1 MRPLKLTLSAFGP
14 YAGTVVLELERL
26 GVRGLYLITGD
37 TGAGKTTIF
46 DAITYALYGEASGDN
61 RDPSM
66 FRSKYALPETPTL
79 VELVFSY
86 QGRTYTVRRN
96 PEYERPARRG
106 GGTTLQRADAELHLP
121 DGRIVTRSRE
131 VTAEIVSI
139 LGLDR
144 SQFTQ
149 IAMIAQGDFLKLLL
163 ADTKSRQ
170 DIFREIFETRYFMVF
185 QEKLKS
191 EAMGLQKA
199 CAAARASVQQ
209 YIGGVLYREE
219 DPLGP
224 RLEQAVQ
231 GALPLEETMAL
242 IETLLEADQA
252 AEDRCA
258 AELEQLDGAIGE
270 AAGRLAQ
277 AEEAAKTRANLEAAR
292 VRQTEQQQ
300 RVDAA
305 RTALTEREAET
316 PRRTALQEQ
325 VTALEAELPRYET
338 LESQKET
345 CRRLAAEMEALT
357 AEQAQRQTRRQEQAA
372 QLEAW
377 RQEAQ
382 TLTAAAAEQQR
393 LLGEQDRLDR
403 RLTALDGL
411 FRDLDQQRTYDRQLQ
426 KNRETIADQETR
438 QTQLAEERRT
448 LEQALTDA
456 RTAYAAGEGL
466 EAEQE
471 TLRHRGDRLRE
482 QQAALADLTALLDR
496 CVREAETVAELQE
509 TYRQARTA
517 AETAEGDYQRQ
528 QRSFLD
534 GQAGILAQTLTE
546 GAPCPVCGSI
556 HHPSPAVRL
565 ETVPTEEELRQARTA
580 AETAA
585 RQANDRSLEAGRAAT
600 ALEERQRQLLTAMAS
615 HVETPALDRAVDQLT
630 QSRRENAA
638 ALADLETA
646 QADLE
651 ARRQERQRLAQEIR
665 RLEGALDQL
674 GDRQETLRRE
684 AETVRMDQSA
694 LTGRRDQLARRLE
707 QQAGELLGDCLPDQ
721 MKTGLETERAAV
733 TAARQETETALET
746 VAAQLRRQAALSQAI
761 PDGEGALQDLERALA
776 QGRETAAALE
786 SRRDEVARQA
796 EQLRGQLPY
805 EDGAA
810 ARAAWEQVRAEL
822 DGLTQ
827 RHQAAET
834 AWNESRS
841 ALAAADAAVEELT
854 ALLDKAPAIDAAAEQ
869 ERRRQLTQSR
879 QAVAAEQQ
887 AVHTRRDTNRRALDH
902 IRDKAADLSDLEGR
916 YRWMAALSD
925 TVNGTLAGREK
936 IALETYVQMTFF
948 DEILRRANLRLLVM
962 TDNQYE
968 LLRRREA
975 DNNRSRSGLELD
987 VVDHYNGSRRSVRSL
1002 SGGESFKASLS
1013 LALGLSDVIQSS
1025 AGGIRL
1031 DTMFVDEGFGSL
1043 DEESLR
1049 QAIRALTA
1057 LTEGDRLVGI
1067 ISHVAEL
1074 KERIDKQI
1082 VVTKD
1087 RTGGSRVEL
1096 VI

>member
-14 YAGTVVLELERL
+14 YAGTVVLDLERL

-66 FRSKYALPETPTL
+66 FRSKYALPETPTQ

-121 DGRIVTRSRE
+121 DGRVVTRSRE
-131 VTAEIVSI
+131 VTAELVSI

-191 EAMGLQKA
+191 EAIGLQKS

-224 RLEQAVQ
+224 QLAQAAR
-231 GALPLEETMAL
+231 GALPLEETVAL

-258 AELEQLDGAIGE
+258 AELEQLDDDIGKT
-270 AAGRLAQ
+270 AARLAQ

-300 RVDAA
+300 RVEAA
-305 RTALTEREAET
+305 RTALEEREAET

-325 VTALEAELPRYET
+325 LTALEAELPRYET
-338 LESQKET
+338 LETQEET
-345 CRRLAAEMEALT
+345 CRRLAAELEALT
-357 AEQAQRQTRRQEQAA
+357 AEQDQRQAQRQTQAA

-377 RQEAQ
+377 QQEAE

-393 LLGEQDRLDR
+393 LLGERDRLDS

-411 FRDLDQQRTYDRQLQ
+411 FRDLEQQRAYDQQLQ
-426 KNRETIADQETR
+426 TSRETIAAQETQ

-448 LEQALTDA
+448 LEQSLTEA
-456 RTAYAAGEGL
+456 RTAHAAGEGL

-471 TLRHRGDRLRE
+471 KLRHRGDRLRE
-482 QQAALADLTALLDR
+482 QQTVLADLTALLDR
-496 CVREAETVAELQE
+496 CVQEAGTVADLQE

-517 AETAEGDYQRQ
+517 AETAEGEYQRK
-528 QRSFLD
+528 QRAFLD

-546 GAPCPVCGSI
+546 DTPCPVCGSL
-556 HHPSPAVRL
+556 HHPAPALRP
-565 ETVPTEEELRQARTA
+565 ETVPTEAELRTARTA

-585 RQANDRSLEAGRAAT
+585 RQANDRSLAAGRAAT
-600 ALEERQRQLLTAMAS
+600 ALEERQGQLLAAMAA
-615 HVETPALDRAVDQLT
+615 HVEAPALDRAGDQLA

-638 ALADLETA
+638 ALDDLETA
-646 QADLE
+646 LVDLE
-651 ARRQERQRLAQEIR
+651 TRRQERQRLAQDIQRME
-665 RLEGALDQL
+665 EALDRL
-674 GDRQETLRRE
+674 ADRQETVRRE
-684 AETVRMDQSA
+684 TETARVEQSG

-707 QQAGELLGDCLPDQ
+707 QQAGGLLGDCPPDQ
-721 MKTGLETERAAV
+721 IEPCLETERAAV
-733 TAARQETETALET
+733 AAARQETETALET
-746 VAAQLRRQAALSQAI
+746 VAAQLRRQAALNKAI
-761 PDGEGALQDLERALA
+761 PDGEAALQDLDRALS

-796 EQLRGQLPY
+796 EQLRGQLQY

-827 RHQAAET
+827 RQQAAET

-841 ALAAADAAVEELT
+841 ALAAADAAVEELA

-869 ERRRQLTQSR
+869 EHSQQLTQSR
-879 QAVAAEQQ
+879 RAVAAEQQ
-887 AVHTRRDTNRRALDH
+887 AVHTRWDTNRRALDH

-925 TVNGTLAGREK
+925 TANGTLAGREK

-1049 QAIRALTA
+1049 QAIRALSA

-1096 VI
+1096 VV

>member
-14 YAGTVVLELERL
+14 YAGTVVLDLERL

-66 FRSKYALPETPTL
+66 FRSQYALPETPTL

-121 DGRIVTRSRE
+121 DGRVVTRSRE

-185 QEKLKS
+185 QDKLKG
-191 EAMGLQKA
+191 EAIGLQKS

-209 YIGGVLYREE
+209 YIGGILYRQE
-219 DPLGP
+219 DPLAP

-242 IETLLEADQA
+242 IAALLEADQA
-252 AEDRCA
+252 SEDQCA
-258 AELEQLDGAIGE
+258 AELEQLDGAIHE
-270 AAGRLAQ
+270 TTARLAQ
-277 AEEAAKTRANLEAAR
+277 AEEAAKARANLEAAR

-300 RVDAA
+300 RVEVA
-305 RTALTEREAET
+305 RTALEEREAET

-325 VTALEAELPRYET
+325 LTALEAELPRYET
-338 LESQKET
+338 LETQQET
-345 CRRLAAEMEALT
+345 CRRLAAELEALT
-357 AEQAQRQTRRQEQAA
+357 AEQARRQTQRQEQAA

-377 RQEAQ
+377 HQEAE

-393 LLGEQDRLDR
+393 LLGERDRLDS
-403 RLTALDGL
+403 RLTALDQL
-411 FRDLDQQRTYDRQLQ
+411 FRDLEQQRDYDRQLQ
-426 KNRETIADQETR
+426 TSQETIASQETH
-438 QTQLAEERRT
+438 QTQLTEERRT
-448 LEQALTDA
+448 LEQSLTDA
-456 RTAYAAGEGL
+456 RTAHAAGEGL

-471 TLRHRGDRLRE
+471 KLRHRGDRLRE
-482 QQAALADLTALLDR
+482 QQSALNDLMARLDQ
-496 CVREAETVAELQE
+496 CVREAGTVAELQE

-517 AETAEGDYQRQ
+517 AETAEGDYQRK
-528 QRSFLD
+528 QRAFLD

-546 GAPCPVCGSI
+546 GTPCPVCGSL
-556 HHPSPAVRL
+556 HHPAPALRL
-565 ETVPTEEELRQARTA
+565 ETVPTEAELRTARTA

-585 RQANDRSLEAGRAAT
+585 RQANACSLTAGRAAT
-600 ALEERQRQLLTAMAS
+600 ALEERQRQLLAAMAA
-615 HVETPALDRAVDQLT
+615 HVEAPDLDRAGDQLA

-638 ALADLETA
+638 ALDDLKTA
-646 QADLE
+646 LAGLE
-651 ARRQERQRLAQEIR
+651 ARRQERQQLAQDIQRMEQD
-665 RLEGALDQL
+665 LDRL

-684 AETVRMDQSA
+684 TETARMEQSA

-707 QQAGELLGDCLPDQ
+707 QQAGDLLGNCPPDQ
-721 MKTGLETERAAV
+721 MEPCLETERAAV
-733 TAARQETETALET
+733 AAARQEMETALET
-746 VAAQLRRQAALSQAI
+746 VAAQLRRQAALNKAI
-761 PDGEGALQDLERALA
+761 PDGEAALQDLDWALA

-796 EQLRGQLPY
+796 EQLRSQLPY
-805 EDGAA
+805 EDSAA
-810 ARAAWEQVRAEL
+810 ARSAWEQVRTDL

-827 RHQAAET
+827 QHQAAET
-834 AWNESRS
+834 AWTESRS
-841 ALAAADAAVEELT
+841 ALAAADAAVEELA

-869 ERRRQLTQSR
+869 ERSQQLTQSR
-879 QAVAAEQQ
+879 QALAAEQQ
-887 AVHTRRDTNRRALDH
+887 AVHTRRDTNRRALNH
-902 IRDKAADLSDLEGR
+902 VRDKAADLADLESR

-925 TVNGTLAGREK
+925 TVNGTLAGQKK

-975 DNNRSRSGLELD
+975 DNNRSQSGLELD
-987 VVDHYNGSRRSVRSL
+987 VIDHYNGTERSVKTL
-1002 SGGESFKASLS
+1002 SGGESFKASLA
-1013 LALGLSDVIQSS
+1013 LALGLSDEIQSW
-1025 AGGIRL
+1025 AGGVRL

-1043 DEESLR
+1043 DEESLE
-1049 QAIRALTA
+1049 QAIRALSA
-1057 LTEGDRLVGI
+1057 LTEGSRLVAI

-1074 KERIDKQI
+1074 KERIDRQI

-1087 RTGGSRVEL
+1087 GRGGSLARIQV
-1096 VI
+1096 